1 MQIKYYIV
9 ICQEIDMFDG
19 VVIHVNQKAK
29 DLDEVHRIVTSNIN
43 KYPNGKW
50 ELFTNSIT
58 V

>member
-29 DLDEVHRIVTSNIN
+29 DLDEVHRIVISNID